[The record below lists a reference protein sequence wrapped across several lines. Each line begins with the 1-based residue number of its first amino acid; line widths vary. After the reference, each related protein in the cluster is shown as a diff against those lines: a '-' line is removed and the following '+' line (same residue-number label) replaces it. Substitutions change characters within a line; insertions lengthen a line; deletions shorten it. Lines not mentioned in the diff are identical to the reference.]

1 VTPARP
7 ASPSRGAGPS
17 VSVVIAAYSSGRWTQ
32 LRDAVASAGAQDRP
46 ALETIVVV
54 DHNPKL
60 LGRARRELTGAVVIP
75 NAGQRGASGAR
86 NTGVARSR
94 GEVVAFLDD
103 DAHATPEWLAAMI
116 GHFADP
122 AVAGVGGR
130 VDPLW
135 STARPSWFPGEF
147 DWTVGAS
154 YSGMPEATARVRNV
168 WSNNMALRRAAFDAA
183 GGFREDFGKLGAAS
197 RSEDTELCLRVTS
210 GSLVYEPTSAVGHWV
225 PAQRATLRYFLRR
238 CYDEGK
244 SKAQIAI
251 MDGTANSTSAERWY
265 TLRVLPNAVG
275 RGLREAATG
284 DRSGA
289 LRSAAIMGG
298 FGMAAAG
305 FALGCLLAAASRGAT
320 SPGATTESPA
330 ATTESRAA
338 TTESPAATTE
348 SPPATTEL
356 AVTL

>member
-1 VTPARP
+1 VEAGVSPGRP
-7 ASPSRGAGPS
+7 AGPS
-17 VSVVIAAYSSGRWTQ
+17 VSVVIAAYSSDRWAQ
-32 LRDAVASAGAQDRP
+32 LRNAVASVGAQHRP
-46 ALETIVVV
+46 AIEIIVVI
-54 DHNPKL
+54 DHNPEL
-60 LGRARRELTGAVVIP
+60 LGRAERELTDAEVVP

-103 DAHATPEWLAAMI
+103 DACASSEWLETMI
-116 GHFADP
+116 VHFADP

-135 STARPSWFPGEF
+135 ATERPSWFPGEF

-154 YSGMPEATARVRNV
+154 YSGMPEATAQVRNV

-183 GGFREDFGKLGAAS
+183 GGFREDFGKLGALS
-197 RSEDTELCLRVTS
+197 CPEDTELCLRVTS
-210 GSLVYEPTSAVGHWV
+210 GSWLYEPTSAVGHWV

-238 CYDEGK
+238 CYDESKG
-244 SKAQIAI
+244 KAQIAI
-251 MDGTANSTSAERWY
+251 MDGAANSTSAERWY
-265 TLRVLPNAVG
+265 TLRVLPSAVG
-275 RGLREAATG
+275 RGLRQAATG

-289 LRSAAIMGG
+289 LRSAAIIGG

-305 FALGCLLAAASRGAT
+305 FAVGCLAAAA
-320 SPGATTESPA
+320 SPCRTWSPA
-330 ATTESRAA
+330 
-338 TTESPAATTE
+338 PAA
-348 SPPATTEL
+348 EL

>member
-1 VTPARP
+1 MTPTLAARP
-7 ASPSRGAGPS
+7 ARATGRS
-17 VSVVIAAYSSGRWTQ
+17 VSVVIAAYSSERWTQ
-32 LRDAVASAGAQDRP
+32 LRDAVASVGAQHRP
-46 ALETIVVV
+46 ALETIVVI
-54 DHNPKL
+54 DHNPDL
-60 LGRARRELTGAVVIP
+60 LARAERELTDAVVVP

-86 NTGVARSR
+86 NTGVALSQ

-103 DAHATPEWLAAMI
+103 DAYASPEWLATMI
-116 GHFADP
+116 VHFADP

-135 STARPSWFPGEF
+135 ATARPSWFPGEF

-154 YSGMPEATARVRNV
+154 YSGMPETTAQVRNV

-183 GGFREDFGKLGAAS
+183 GGFREDFSKLGTAS
-197 RSEDTELCLRVTS
+197 RPEDTELCLRVTS
-210 GSLVYEPTSAVGHWV
+210 GSWLYEPASAVGHWV

-244 SKAQIAI
+244 GKAQIAL

-265 TLRVLPNAVG
+265 TMRVLPVAIG

-289 LRSAAIMGG
+289 LRSAAIIGG

-305 FALGCLLAAASRGAT
+305 FAVGCLSAAT
-320 SPGATTESPA
+320 SRRAPSPA
-330 ATTESRAA
+330 
-338 TTESPAATTE
+338 PAA
-348 SPPATTEL
+348 EL

>member
-1 VTPARP
+1 MTPRRAAGPAR
-7 ASPSRGAGPS
+7 ATGPS
-17 VSVVIAAYSSGRWTQ
+17 VSVVIAAYSSERWTR
-32 LRDAVASAGAQDRP
+32 LRDAVASVGAQHRP
-46 ALETIVVV
+46 ALETIVVI
-54 DHNPKL
+54 DQNPEL
-60 LGRARRELTGAVVIP
+60 LGRAERELTDAVVVP

-103 DAHATPEWLAAMI
+103 DAYATPEWLATMI
-116 GHFADP
+116 VHFADP

-135 STARPSWFPGEF
+135 VSSRPNWLPGEF

-154 YSGMPEATARVRNV
+154 YSGMPEATALVRNV

-183 GGFREDFGKLGAAS
+183 GGFREDFSKLGAAS

-210 GSLVYEPTSAVGHWV
+210 GSWIYEPTSAVGHWV
-225 PAQRATLRYFLRR
+225 SAQRATLRYFLRR

-244 SKAQIAI
+244 GKAQIAI

-265 TLRVLPNAVG
+265 TLRVLPGAVG

-289 LRSAAIMGG
+289 LRSAAIIGG

-305 FALGCLLAAASRGAT
+305 FALGCLSAAATLRTA
-320 SPGATTESPA
+320 SPGPTAQLP
-330 ATTESRAA
+330 
-338 TTESPAATTE
+338 
-348 SPPATTEL
+348 
-356 AVTL
+356 VTL